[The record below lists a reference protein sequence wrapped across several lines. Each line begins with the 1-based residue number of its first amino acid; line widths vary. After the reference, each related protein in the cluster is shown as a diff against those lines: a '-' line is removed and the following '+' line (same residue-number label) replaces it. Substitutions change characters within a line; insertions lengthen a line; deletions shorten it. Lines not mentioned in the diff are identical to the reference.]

1 MLLSP
6 ADTLERDVR
15 TLSGILGFFR
25 DEVLYIFKKQYPFVY
40 MHDQWIKRDPQK
52 ATLQTL
58 KNALIEL
65 KRLDAAE
72 IVETAIL
79 GRSCF

>member
-15 TLSGILGFFR
+15 SLSGILGFLR

-40 MHDQWIKRDPQK
+40 MHDQWIKREPQK
-52 ATLQTL
+52 ATLQIL
-58 KNALIEL
+58 KNALVEL

-72 IVETAIL
+72 IVETAMS